1 MERGHYPDESNL
13 NLVCMCLCAYACV
26 CVHVCVF
33 LCAYVCEFV
42 FVCMCVW
49 LASACWCAFLWLC
62 VHLCAIST
70 HPTHCIAF
78 AKNSVIPEEA
88 ADEWLAPRREM
99 FYSSCSKMF
108 ACPVGGANNLRTKM
122 QSKGF
127 ATCWLQQPAKKW
139 SKLIEDENTFE
150 HFILRS
156 IKYKRISPWLPGI
169 GVIFSWAIVYF
180 LKTVSPFI

>member
-1 MERGHYPDESNL
+1 MP
-13 NLVCMCLCAYACV
+13 
-26 CVHVCVF
+26 
-33 LCAYVCEFV
+33 V
-42 FVCMCVW
+42 FVCMSVCFCVRMYVS
-49 LASACWCAFLWLC
+49 LCLCACVCDWPVLVCVFVWLC

-99 FYSSCSKMF
+99 FYSSCSKIF
-108 ACPVGGANNLRTKM
+108 ACPVGGANNLGTKM

-139 SKLIEDENTFE
+139 SKLIEEENIFE
-150 HFILRS
+150 HFISRS
-156 IKYKRISPWLPGI
+156 IKYKRIFPWLPGI
-169 GVIFSWAIVYF
+169 GVIFWLVSSQ
-180 LKTVSPFI
+180 VSPFIECTS

>member
-1 MERGHYPDESNL
+1 
-13 NLVCMCLCAYACV
+13 MCLCAYACV
-26 CVHVCVF
+26 CVHICVF

-49 LASACWCAFLWLC
+49 LACACLCAFVWLC

-78 AKNSVIPEEA
+78 ATNSSSH
-88 ADEWLAPRREM
+88 PRRG
-99 FYSSCSKMF
+99 SRWVACSKKGNVLF
-108 ACPVGGANNLRTKM
+108 KLLKNLCLSGWRSK
-122 QSKGF
+122 QSRNQNAKQRICNLLA
-127 ATCWLQQPAKKW
+127 ATTCKEMIKTNWRWKYFC
-139 SKLIEDENTFE
+139 TF
-150 HFILRS
+150 L
-156 IKYKRISPWLPGI
+156 IKYKRMSPWLPGI